1 MPDENTYYWMYNED
15 MTKFIRFKVFM
26 SLGKDQRVSILEYKI
41 QAHHTLEEAGC
52 PIEPIYDTENP
63 GTMIDHGQ
71 AIWMGYVRD
80 GWRMMV
86 ESIGRIEQEDG
97 METCWV
103 TLNSTKVKA

>member
-1 MPDENTYYWMYNED
+1 MPDENTYYWLYNEG
-15 MTKFIRFKVFM
+15 MTKFIQFKV
-26 SLGKDQRVSILEYKI
+26 KDQKVSILEYKI

-80 GWRMMV
+80 GWRMV
-86 ESIGRIEQEDG
+86 DDKIGRIEQEAD

-103 TLNSTKVKA
+103 TLNSTRKVNS